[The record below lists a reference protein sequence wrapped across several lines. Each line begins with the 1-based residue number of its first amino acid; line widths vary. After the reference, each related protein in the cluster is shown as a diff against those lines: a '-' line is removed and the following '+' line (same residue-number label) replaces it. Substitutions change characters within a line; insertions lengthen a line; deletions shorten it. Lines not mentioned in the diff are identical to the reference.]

1 MTNHPNNSTK
11 EQDIRLKMRP
21 GKTSGAAARPSHD
34 RNMTGPAAN
43 QGPLIYTGI
52 HMPSKAHAL
61 NRSMLSLNR
70 IEHRT
75 SDFRVNNWILDSGA
89 FTRIASSRG
98 HLPVEDY
105 ARQAA
110 RWASCGTLDAVVTQD
125 YMCEPHIL
133 DLTGLTVPQHQ
144 QLSTENF
151 LALRELVPH
160 LYVMPVIQGYTPEE
174 YADHVNHLSPHLPE
188 QAWTGVGSL
197 CKRQGS
203 PSRISAIITAI
214 KNVRPDLK
222 LHGFGLKT
230 TALCRA
236 DIWHR
241 FHSVDSAAWSY
252 AARRRGQPKDRNSI
266 EACIEWTNKLAATN
280 PTPSQMAIL

>member
-1 MTNHPNNSTK
+1 
-11 EQDIRLKMRP
+11 
-21 GKTSGAAARPSHD
+21 
-34 RNMTGPAAN
+34 
-43 QGPLIYTGI
+43 
-52 HMPSKAHAL
+52 
-61 NRSMLSLNR
+61 MLSLNR

-174 YADHVNHLSPHLPE
+174 YADHVNVIYPLTCRNKLGPAWVRSANAKAAPAEYRPSSP
-188 QAWTGVGSL
+188 
-197 CKRQGS
+197 
-203 PSRISAIITAI
+203 PSRTS
-214 KNVRPDLK
+214 
-222 LHGFGLKT
+222 
-230 TALCRA
+230 
-236 DIWHR
+236 
-241 FHSVDSAAWSY
+241 
-252 AARRRGQPKDRNSI
+252 DR
-266 EACIEWTNKLAATN
+266 T
-280 PTPSQMAIL
+280 